1 MISQI
6 KTSLKDIVSAHV
18 ENVFTYSPA
27 RPTAPC
33 AIIDAGVPFISVNDD
48 EYNAIYSTRWSIL
61 VMVQAQQN
69 DLETTV
75 LDTLVDALV
84 PSLWANQAVSKLEVD
99 KPFLTEAN
107 AATYLST
114 RINLTIDSQGGN

>member
-6 KTSLKDIVSAHV
+6 KTSLKDIVLGHV

-33 AIIDAGVPFISVNDD
+33 AIIEGAGPFITVNDD
-48 EYNAIYSTRWSIL
+48 EYDSIYSTNWSIL
-61 VMVQAQQN
+61 LMVQAAQN

-84 PSLWANQAVSKLEVD
+84 PSLWANQAVSKLDVD
-99 KPFLTEAN
+99 KFFLTEAN

>member
-1 MISQI
+1 
-6 KTSLKDIVSAHV
+6 
-18 ENVFTYSPA
+18 VFTYSPA